1 MSARDFTI
9 SPQLGRDM
17 EKLRR
22 RSLIIGIVALLV
34 CLIGALF
41 RPDQFFRSYLFSYL
55 FYIGLA
61 LGCMAT
67 AMLQYLSGGAWGLV
81 LRRVTESAMRT
92 LPLLAVMFIP
102 VLIGIPR
109 LYSWSHPEI
118 VAADAILQH
127 KHVYLNVPFFVIRT
141 LIYFVGWLLFAHF
154 LNKWSHELDTLGRD
168 PLARRLQLLSGPGL
182 LFYGLSVTFA
192 AVDWV
197 MSIDPHWF
205 STIFGLLFI
214 VGQGLSALSFCIAA
228 LVLLSDEGG
237 PLEGVIGPAHLQDIG
252 KLLLAF
258 TMLWAY
264 FSYSQFLI
272 IWAGNLANE
281 IPWYMQ
287 RLKGGWQWIGLLLV
301 LFHFALPF
309 AMLLSRTLKRS
320 GRTLIRIAAIIIVM
334 RFVDLFWLVAPNFD
348 RAGLQVHWMDF
359 LAPIGIGGVWL
370 ARFLFQLKKWPL
382 LPLGDPHLGE
392 AIAHGGASERSY

>member
-228 LVLLSDEGG
+228 LVILSDDGG

-370 ARFLFQLKKWPL
+370 ARFLSQLKKWPL

>member
-1 MSARDFTI
+1 MSARDYTI

-22 RSLIIGIVALLV
+22 RSLIVGMVALVV
-34 CLIGALF
+34 CLIGAMF

-92 LPLLAVMFIP
+92 LPLLAVLFIP

-118 VAADAILQH
+118 VAADSILQH
-127 KHVYLNVPFFVIRT
+127 KHVYLNVPFFIIRT
-141 LIYFVGWLLFAHF
+141 LIYFGGWLLFAHF

-228 LVLLSDEGG
+228 LVILSDEGG

-348 RAGLQVHWMDF
+348 RTGFQVHWMDF

-392 AIAHGGASERSY
+392 AIAHGGASEQSY

>member
-154 LNKWSHELDTLGRD
+154 LNKLG
-168 PLARRLQLLSGPGL
+168 A
-182 LFYGLSVTFA
+182 
-192 AVDWV
+192 
-197 MSIDPHWF
+197 
-205 STIFGLLFI
+205 
-214 VGQGLSALSFCIAA
+214 
-228 LVLLSDEGG
+228 
-237 PLEGVIGPAHLQDIG
+237 
-252 KLLLAF
+252 
-258 TMLWAY
+258 
-264 FSYSQFLI
+264 
-272 IWAGNLANE
+272 
-281 IPWYMQ
+281 
-287 RLKGGWQWIGLLLV
+287 
-301 LFHFALPF
+301 
-309 AMLLSRTLKRS
+309 
-320 GRTLIRIAAIIIVM
+320 IR
-334 RFVDLFWLVAPNFD
+334 W
-348 RAGLQVHWMDF
+348 RAGCSSS
-359 LAPIGIGGVWL
+359 A
-370 ARFLFQLKKWPL
+370 
-382 LPLGDPHLGE
+382 DPDCFFTV
-392 AIAHGGASERSY
+392 